1 MILVFMGPSGCGK
14 GTQADYLKNEKGY
27 THISTGDLLRAE
39 QQAGTELG
47 DKVKDDIANGVLISD
62 QIILTLVK
70 KQLDLLPENNI
81 LFDGFPRTIEQAKA
95 LDLMLLDMKKEI
107 GCVIDFSVTEEELYD
122 RIKGRFMCIKCS
134 TLYHDPNYMPKVE
147 GVCDKCQGTEFK
159 TRPDDT
165 AEVLSKRLTWFKE
178 LVTPIREYYKQKNV
192 LRTLDASKSIL
203 QVREEVVSFIN
214 N

>member
-1 MILVFMGPSGCGK
+1 MIVVFMGPSGCGK
-14 GTQADYLKNEKGY
+14 GTQAEYLKNEKGY

-39 QQAGTELG
+39 QQAGTKLG
-47 DKVKDDIANGVLISD
+47 DKVKDDVANGVLISD
-62 QIILTLVK
+62 EIILTLVK
-70 KQLDLLPENNI
+70 KQLDLLPENRI

-107 GCVIDFSVTEEELYD
+107 GCVVDFSVTEEELYD

-134 TLYHDPNYMPKVE
+134 TLYHDPNYMPKVK

-165 AEVLSKRLTWFKE
+165 AEILSKRLTWFKE
-178 LVTPIREYYKQKNV
+178 LVAPIREYYKQKNV
-192 LRTLDASKSIL
+192 LKSLDASKPVL
-203 QVREEVVSFIN
+203 QVREEIVSFLN

>member
-1 MILVFMGPSGCGK
+1 MIVVFMGPSGCGK
-14 GTQADYLKNEKGY
+14 GTQAEYLKNEKGF

-39 QQAGTELG
+39 QQAGTEIG
-47 DKVKDDIANGVLISD
+47 EKVKDDIANGKLISD
-62 QIILTLVK
+62 EIILALVK
-70 KQLDLLPENNI
+70 KQLDLLPESGI

-107 GCVIDFSVTEEELYD
+107 GCVVDFSVTEEKLYD

-134 TLYHDPNYMPKVE
+134 TLYNDPNCMPKVK
-147 GVCDKCQGTEFK
+147 GICDKCQGAEFK

-178 LVTPIREYYKQKNV
+178 LVAPIREFYKQKNV
-192 LRTLDASKSIL
+192 LKKLDASKPIL
-203 QVREEVVSFIN
+203 QVREEMVSFLRT
-214 N
+214 

>member
-62 QIILTLVK
+62 EIILTLVK
-70 KQLDLLPENNI
+70 KQLALLPENNI

-107 GCVIDFSVTEEELYD
+107 ECVIDFSVTEEELYD

-134 TLYHDPNYMPKVE
+134 TLYHDPNYMPKVK

-165 AEVLSKRLTWFKE
+165 VEVLSKRLTWFKE

-192 LRTLDASKSIL
+192 LKTLDASKSIL
-203 QVREEVVSFIN
+203 QVRKEIVSFLN

>member
-1 MILVFMGPSGCGK
+1 MIVVFMGPSGCGK

-27 THISTGDLLRAE
+27 SHISTGDLLRAE
-39 QQAGTELG
+39 QQAGTKLG
-47 DKVKDDIANGVLISD
+47 DKVKDDVANGVLISD
-62 QIILTLVK
+62 EIILTLVK
-70 KQLDLLPENNI
+70 KQLDLLPESSI

-134 TLYHDPNYMPKVE
+134 TLYHDLNHMPKVK

-178 LVTPIREYYKQKNV
+178 LVAPIREYYKQKNV
-192 LRTLDASKSIL
+192 LKTLDASKSIL
-203 QVREEVVSFIN
+203 QVREEVVSFLN